1 MRVYLPGTIALLRDS
16 VAGGEVHAPSG
27 IAFGVTESLKSEY
40 PDTDSEELEYLAMTD
55 AARASLRLLAESGVA
70 GSAAGSDGDQR
81 DAPATRV
88 VIAADVATATPYPRG
103 DRAAVKITGAVP
115 WADVAAVHIDGADVA
130 EVVRAAVDAV
140 DAADL
145 GDLDAEFAVGEATS
159 HELAWYAPG
168 EVAYLLEELS

>member
-16 VAGGEVHAPSG
+16 VARGQVHPPSG
-27 IAFGVTESLKSEY
+27 IAFAVTQSLQSEY

-70 GSAAGSDGDQR
+70 GEAGSDGDQP

-103 DRAAVKITGAVP
+103 DRAAVKIAGAVP
-115 WADVAAVHIDGADVA
+115 WADVAAVHMDGADVA

>member
-1 MRVYLPGTIALLRDS
+1 MRIYLPGTIALLRDS
-16 VAGGEVHAPSG
+16 VARGQVHPPSG
-27 IAFGVTESLKSEY
+27 IAFAVTQSLQSEY

-55 AARASLRLLAESGVA
+55 AARASLRLLADSRAASG
-70 GSAAGSDGDQR
+70 DGDQP
-81 DAPATRV
+81 DAPATWV

-103 DRAAVKITGAVP
+103 DRAAVKIAGAVP
-115 WADVAAVHIDGADVA
+115 WADVAAVHMDGADVA

-168 EVAYLLEELS
+168 EVAFLLEELS